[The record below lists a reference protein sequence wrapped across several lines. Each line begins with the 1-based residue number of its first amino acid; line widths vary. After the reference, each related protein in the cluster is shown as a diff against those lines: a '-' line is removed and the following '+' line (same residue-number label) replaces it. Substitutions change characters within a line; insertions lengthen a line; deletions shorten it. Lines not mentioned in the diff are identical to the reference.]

1 MIACTGY
8 YDYDA
13 GYQPAFPGADRFAG
27 RYVHPQHWPEDLDY
41 TGKRVVVIGSGAT
54 AVTVVPAMAGDAARV
69 TMLQRSP
76 SYVFSMPSTDK
87 VSALLSRFL
96 PAQWVY
102 ALGRKRNIVFIRQLY
117 LASRRWPEPAKR
129 LLLWL
134 VRRRLGPGFDMR
146 HFTPRYPP
154 WDERM
159 CMASDGDL
167 FKEIA
172 SGRVSI
178 VTDEIETL
186 TETGILLK
194 SGQKLEADIIVTA
207 TGLNLQMLGGMQLSV
222 DGEACGMRDRM
233 VYKAVL
239 LEDIPNFAWL
249 MGYINTPWTLK
260 SDVAGAYLCRLSQHM
275 DRNGYAV
282 ATPRDVE
289 DCATDVGVLDELKSG
304 YVKRAKDTMPRQGSK
319 LPWKMLHHY
328 ENDRRIL
335 LKEPID
341 DGVLSFSAT
350 RAEVA
355 A

>member
-1 MIACTGY
+1 M
-8 YDYDA
+8 
-13 GYQPAFPGADRFAG
+13 
-27 RYVHPQHWPEDLDY
+27 
-41 TGKRVVVIGSGAT
+41 
-54 AVTVVPAMAGDAARV
+54 
-69 TMLQRSP
+69 
-76 SYVFSMPSTDK
+76 
-87 VSALLSRFL
+87 
-96 PAQWVY
+96 
-102 ALGRKRNIVFIRQLY
+102 
-117 LASRRWPEPAKR
+117 
-129 LLLWL
+129 
-134 VRRRLGPGFDMR
+134 
-146 HFTPRYPP
+146 
-154 WDERM
+154 
-159 CMASDGDL
+159 
-167 FKEIA
+167 
-172 SGRVSI
+172 SI
-178 VTDEIETL
+178 VTDGIETL

-304 YVKRAKDTMPRQGSK
+304 YVKRAKETMPRQGSK

-328 ENDRRIL
+328 ENDRRIP

-341 DGVLSFSAT
+341 DGGLSFSAT
-350 RAEVA
+350 RV
-355 A
+355 